1 MNETEIIVIDKKR
14 NELKKELKTQVN
26 LVRNKAGMITKLQNE
41 LKPLSENNQ
50 MLITYVNQLQA
61 KLNEQGA
68 LIKHYEQ
75 TINVLSGRILEKD
88 ALISEQNNKKNKE
101 EMK

>member
-1 MNETEIIVIDKKR
+1 MSETEIT
-14 NELKKELKTQVN
+14 ELKKELKTQIN
-26 LVRNKAGMITKLQNE
+26 LVRNKAGIITKLQNE
-41 LKPLSENNQ
+41 MKPLSENNQ

>member
-1 MNETEIIVIDKKR
+1 MSETEIT
-14 NELKKELKTQVN
+14 ELKKELKTQVN

-41 LKPLSENNQ
+41 IKPLSENNQ